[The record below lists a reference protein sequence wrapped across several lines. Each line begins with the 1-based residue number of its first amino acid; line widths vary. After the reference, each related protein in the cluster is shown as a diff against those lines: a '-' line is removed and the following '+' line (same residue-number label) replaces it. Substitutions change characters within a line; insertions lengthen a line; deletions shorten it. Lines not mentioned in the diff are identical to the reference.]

1 MIGHNTWQMKKIHDR
16 RIRARTLTIT
26 TIQYNWALASF
37 SVSDDYENED
47 VTSIDKVHQ
56 ARR

>member
-1 MIGHNTWQMKKIHDR
+1 MKKIHDR
-16 RIRARTLTIT
+16 RIRARSLTIT